1 LLWVDWA
8 PPAPKEGKEPDPVAR
23 VNLIADRPFL
33 AIRPTD
39 VRDVLTPIWCGPNHK
54 PASLVRSLV
63 ERVLDAAAVEAGIDD
78 YSNPAVWKGKLEHL
92 LSGTSPEVE
101 HFAAMDYKAVPAFL
115 ADAADP
121 LLTFLVL
128 TASRLSE
135 ATGADWSEIDGNVW
149 TIPAD
154 RYKTGKQHKIPLSQA
169 ALAFLGDVMPAKCLS
184 GEFLNRMNRL

>member
-1 LLWVDWA
+1 
-8 PPAPKEGKEPDPVAR
+8 
-23 VNLIADRPFL
+23 
-33 AIRPTD
+33 
-39 VRDVLTPIWCGPNHK
+39 
-54 PASLVRSLV
+54 LVRSLV

-149 TIPAD
+149 TIPAANGA
-154 RYKTGKQHKIPLSQA
+154 TGSNLLFALPSSLPGLCLTARGQLSLPRRFA
-169 ALAFLGDVMPAKCLS
+169 TSACKLKFSAV
-184 GEFLNRMNRL
+184 RR